1 MAILLE
7 HSNLRAS
14 LWRRAIA
21 SAGLPLVIRS
31 ILNVKRAARR
41 PINPS
46 LYTLFLYNLYIIY
59 TYFIFLNIALPGQT
73 HCWLFGQ
80 TVTGGHFQ
88 VSLWHK
94 GVGIVCQL
102 VARQRRR
109 RAIGVRMVHHGT
121 VVVVPIGVYW
131 GQLSIM
137 NDWIGLNE
145 RN

>member
-1 MAILLE
+1 MAIGVGQ
-7 HSNLRAS
+7 SGDGVLRTS
-14 LWRRAIA
+14 RHQQ
-21 SAGLPLVIRS
+21 VH
-31 ILNVKRAARR
+31 
-41 PINPS
+41 
-46 LYTLFLYNLYIIY
+46 

-121 VVVVPIGVYW
+121 VVVVPIGVCRANC
-131 GQLSIM
+131 QQ
-137 NDWIGLNE
+137 
-145 RN
+145 